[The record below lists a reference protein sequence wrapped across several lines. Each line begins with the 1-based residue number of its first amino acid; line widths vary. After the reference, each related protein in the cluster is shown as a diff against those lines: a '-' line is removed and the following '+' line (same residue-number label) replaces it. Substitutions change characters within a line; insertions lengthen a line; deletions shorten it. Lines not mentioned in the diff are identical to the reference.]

1 MNATVWWSKFRSL
14 SAARKTLRG
23 GERAL
28 RRISAERR
36 QTDAITRLEK
46 SVTELADVVA
56 RKPRDYRLLERLTAS
71 VVSQLQTAKLVRETA
86 PVVWLSWFL
95 PGIAAKASKSVLR
108 QYLESIG
115 WAVGIALLI
124 RFFLFEPFKIPTG
137 SMIPTLQ
144 IGDHIF
150 VSKSAYGIKIPFSD
164 DYLVRWSAPVRGD
177 IVVFPFPVKGH
188 VDHGK
193 DFIKRVIGLPGDTVR
208 LQDNVLQVNGKPVD
222 TVLRDESLDCGGTP
236 GSRPCEKCVLQEE
249 SVGELTYLTQH
260 CPPDTIQHPDWPRSL
275 SFSPAKEFVVPE
287 DRVFVMGD
295 NRDNSADG
303 RFWTANPLDQH
314 TPQYS
319 PDPTVQSVPIAALKG
334 RAVLIWWA
342 RDKSRLF
349 SIIH

>member
-1 MNATVWWSKFRSL
+1 
-14 SAARKTLRG
+14 
-23 GERAL
+23 L
-28 RRISAERR
+28 RRVSPELR

-46 SVTELADVVA
+46 GVAELAAAVA
-56 RKPRDYRLLERLTAS
+56 RKPRDHRLLERLTAS
-71 VVSQLQTAKLVRETA
+71 VVTQLQTAKLVRETA
-86 PVVWLSWFL
+86 PVVWLAWFL

-164 DYLVRWSAPVRGD
+164 DYLVRWDNPVRGD

-188 VDHGK
+188 VDYGK

-208 LQDNVLQVNGKPVD
+208 LQNSVLQVNGKPVE
-222 TVLRDESLDCGGTP
+222 TALQEGWKDCGGTP
-236 GSRPCEKCVLQEE
+236 GSRPCEKCILQNET
-249 SVGELTYLTQH
+249 VGELTYLTQH
-260 CPPDTIQHPDWPRSL
+260 CPPDALQHPEWPRSL
-275 SFSPAKEFVVPE
+275 PSSPAKEFVVPE
-287 DRVFVMGD
+287 GRVFVMGD

-303 RFWTANPLDQH
+303 RFWTADPLDQF
-314 TPQYS
+314 TPQYR
-319 PDPTVQSVPIAALKG
+319 PDPAVQSVPIAALKG

-349 SIIH
+349 SVIH